1 MTSRRVPWL
10 YRVVRDRTAQTS
22 PIAVVLLLV
31 ITIAGTT
38 TVITL
43 GGQAIEETKQESRL
57 SRAEHTMTLFDS
69 RVAVSALG
77 DAQTQKMSLGGSG
90 GGQYVV
96 NDDSGWIRVTHRN
109 FSDDGTD
116 AVIYNETLGNIEY
129 RDGDTTIAYEGGG
142 VWRTQA
148 NGTSMVSP
156 PEFHYRGATLT
167 LPIVRV
173 GGSGAAA
180 GNVNAEVKTT
190 KQAQRIYPNESTT
203 YPSLSSTYDN
213 PVSNGT
219 VSVTVHSA
227 HYKGWASF
235 FRSRTEG
242 NVTVNDANQTASVE
256 LETLGLVGE
265 FQMPNEDTSL
275 DIRGMANGHNVSAFT
290 ITLAND
296 QHLQNMEW
304 GMYYDGEK
312 QDLELHVQA
321 DEKCQADD
329 SYDGTMDVTLYYANE
344 SGQYHGWQ
352 ATGVDPNT
360 SPLVNIDCAKDPTE
374 IQVNFTSNELMT
386 YGDIPK
392 QSVGNRNKWHF
403 GPEIKDGDAYSSVTF
418 DEHAIDGGRTFTDGN
433 TEQMDFLTNHYF
445 SIIAPEFELTVTDG
459 PGNSQSVDERG
470 SRGNLVY
477 DQAEGGQFITFLHIT
492 ENEVEVDVN

>member
-22 PIAVVLLLV
+22 PIAVVLLLA
-31 ITIAGTT
+31 ITVAGTT
-38 TVITL
+38 TVVTL

-69 RVAVSALG
+69 RVAITALG
-77 DAQTQKMSLGGSG
+77 DAQTQEVSLGGSG

-96 NDDSGWIRVTHRN
+96 NDDAGWMRVTHKN
-109 FSDDGTD
+109 FSDSDTD
-116 AVIYNETLGNIEY
+116 TVLYNETLGNIEY

-142 VWRTQA
+142 VWRSQD

-167 LPIVRV
+167 LPVVRV
-173 GGSGAAA
+173 AGNGAAS
-180 GNVNAEVKTT
+180 GNVNAEVQTT
-190 KQAQRIYPNESTT
+190 QQARRIYPNESTT
-203 YPSLSSTYDN
+203 YPSLSTTYDN

-219 VSVTVHSA
+219 VAVTVHSD

-235 FRSRTEG
+235 FRTRTEG
-242 NVTVNDANQTASVE
+242 NVTVDDSNKTVSVE
-256 LETLGLVGE
+256 LETLGLVGA

-275 DIRGMANGHNVSAFT
+275 DVRGMANGHNVTSFE

-304 GMYYDGEK
+304 GMYYDGEQ

-321 DEKCQADD
+321 DEKCDD
-329 SYDGTMDVTLYYANE
+329 DDYDGTMDITLYYANE
-344 SGQYHGWQ
+344 SGKYHGWQ
-352 ATGVDPNT
+352 AKGIDPD
-360 SPLVNIDCAKDPTE
+360 SSSLVSIDCSQDPTE
-374 IQVNFTSNELMT
+374 IQVNFTSNDDLT
-386 YGDIPK
+386 YGDIPQ
-392 QSVGNRNKWHF
+392 QSVGNSNKWHF

-418 DEHAIDGGRTFTDGN
+418 DEHTVDAGQTFTDDDEESMG
-433 TEQMDFLTNHYF
+433 FLVNHYF
-445 SIIAPEFELTVTDG
+445 SLIAPEFELTVTDG
-459 PGNSQSVDERG
+459 PGNSQSVDESG
-470 SRGNLVY
+470 SRGELVY

-492 ENEVEVDVN
+492 ENEVEVEVN